1 MFLIYLLGIVLFFS
15 FLVNFAFRKIF
26 KSLSWVDKPD
36 GVKKLHKND
45 IPLSGGISFITSLI
59 FAVLIFDFFAGVNFN
74 LSWNGFFVGDS
85 LKKDSSLNQ
94 NVDNRIDLIG
104 NDSFEIKIVDINE
117 NSQAVV
123 VINKK
128 TLETELMEVR
138 KDELG
143 SYQIKGNGFEANSSY
158 IQDTLLPPKVT
169 VNINGDESTYYQKI
183 NVEVPP
189 FFIWML
195 ITGIFLALVALID
208 DLWGLSVPTRFLSQA
223 LACLILITQ
232 SGLYI
237 DNLGNLFG
245 LGFIELNQAL
255 GVLFTIFC
263 VIGILN
269 AFNWIDGFNGGLTS
283 QFIVGITAPLILLSV
298 NNSLFIEQIYL
309 FLVVCFL
316 PYALMNLK
324 VIGKRFVIFM
334 GDHGS
339 MFCGY
344 IVAWCLIYF
353 AMERTDYMNPITAVW
368 IVGFVLFN
376 AISTIIIRI
385 VNKRSPLISDR
396 SHIHHALD
404 RLGLK
409 GLRVSFAVLVISSM
423 LALTGVTLELIGI
436 SELVSLLL
444 LVFVSVVFL
453 RFRFNLENS

>member
-26 KSLSWVDKPD
+26 KSLSWVDRPD

-85 LKKDSSLNQ
+85 LKKDSSLNK
-94 NVDNRIDLIG
+94 NVDNKIDLIG
-104 NDSFEIKIVDINE
+104 NDSFEIKVVNINE

-128 TLETELMEVR
+128 TLETELMEVH

-143 SYQIKGNGFEANSSY
+143 FYQIKGNGFEANSSY

-183 NVEVPP
+183 NVDVPP

-283 QFIVGITAPLILLSV
+283 QFLVGITAPLILLSV

-324 VIGKRFVIFM
+324 VMGKRFVIFM

>member
-94 NVDNRIDLIG
+94 NVDNKIDLIG
-104 NDSFEIKIVDINE
+104 NDSFEIKIVNINE

-128 TLETELMEVR
+128 TLETELMEVH

-283 QFIVGITAPLILLSV
+283 QFLVGITAPLILLSV

>member
-1 MFLIYLLGIVLFFS
+1 MEIY
-15 FLVNFAFRKIF
+15 
-26 KSLSWVDKPD
+26 
-36 GVKKLHKND
+36 
-45 IPLSGGISFITSLI
+45 
-59 FAVLIFDFFAGVNFN
+59 
-74 LSWNGFFVGDS
+74 
-85 LKKDSSLNQ
+85 
-94 NVDNRIDLIG
+94 
-104 NDSFEIKIVDINE
+104 
-117 NSQAVV
+117 
-123 VINKK
+123 
-128 TLETELMEVR
+128 
-138 KDELG
+138 KDESG
-143 SYQIKGNGFEANSSY
+143 SFKIKGNGFEANSNFV
-158 IQDTLLPPKVT
+158 QDTLLPPKVT
-169 VNINGDESTYYQKI
+169 VNINGNESTYYQKI
-183 NVEVPP
+183 NVNVPP

-195 ITGIFLALVALID
+195 ITGIILAFITLID

-223 LACLILITQ
+223 AACLILITQ

-245 LGFIELNQAL
+245 LGFIELNPAL

-283 QFIVGITAPLILLSV
+283 QFLVGITAPLILLST
-298 NNSLFIEQIYL
+298 NNSLFIEQVYL
-309 FLVVCFL
+309 FLVICFL

-353 AMERTDYMNPITAVW
+353 AMERADYMNPVTAVW

-376 AISTIIIRI
+376 AISTIIIRLAH
-385 VNKRSPLISDR
+385 KKSPLTSDR

-409 GLRVSFAVLVISSM
+409 GLRVSFVVLLISSL
-423 LALTGVTLELIGI
+423 LALTGVTLELIGA
-436 SELVSLLL
+436 SELVSMLL
-444 LVFVSVVFL
+444 LVFVSLVFL
-453 RFRFNLENS
+453 RYRFNLENS

>member
-1 MFLIYLLGIVLFFS
+1 MFLIYLLGVVLFFS
-15 FLVNFAFRKIF
+15 FLANFAFRKIF

-45 IPLSGGISFITSLI
+45 IPLSGGISFIASLI
-59 FAVLIFDFFAGVNFN
+59 FAVLIFNFFAGVNFN

-85 LKKDSSLNQ
+85 VKQDSFLNQ
-94 NVDNRIDLIG
+94 NLDNKVDLIG
-104 NDSFEIKIVDINE
+104 NDSFEIDVINIDE

-128 TLETELMEVR
+128 TFETELMEVY
-138 KDELG
+138 KDESG
-143 SYQIKGNGFEANSSY
+143 SFKVKGNGFEAKSSY
-158 IQDTLLPPKVT
+158 VQDTLLPPKVT
-169 VNINGDESTYYQKI
+169 VNINGNESTYYQKI
-183 NVEVPP
+183 NVNVPP

-195 ITGIFLALVALID
+195 ITGIFLALITLID
-208 DLWGLSVPTRFLSQA
+208 DLWGLSVPTRFVSQA
-223 LACLILITQ
+223 LASLILITQ

-245 LGFIELNQAL
+245 LGSIELNPAL

-283 QFIVGITAPLILLSV
+283 QFLVGVTAPLILLST
-298 NNSLFIEQIYL
+298 NNSLFIEQVYL
-309 FLVVCFL
+309 FLVICFL

-353 AMERTDYMNPITAVW
+353 AMETEYMNPITAVW

-409 GLRVSFAVLVISSM
+409 GLRVSFVVLVISSM
-423 LALTGVTLELIGI
+423 LALTGVMLELIGA
-436 SELVSLLL
+436 SELVSMLL
-444 LVFVSVVFL
+444 LVFISLIFL
-453 RFRFNLENS
+453 RYRFNLENS

>member
-104 NDSFEIKIVDINE
+104 NDSFEIKIVNINE

-128 TLETELMEVR
+128 TLETELMEVH

-283 QFIVGITAPLILLSV
+283 QFLVGITAPLILLSV

>member
-1 MFLIYLLGIVLFFS
+1 MFLIYLLGVVLFFS
-15 FLVNFAFRKIF
+15 FLANFAFRKIF

-74 LSWNGFFVGDS
+74 LSWNGFFVSDS
-85 LKKDSSLNQ
+85 LKQDSLNQ
-94 NVDNRIDLIG
+94 NPDRRIDLIG
-104 NDSFEIKIVDINE
+104 NDSFEIEVVDISE

-128 TLETELMEVR
+128 TFETELKEVYR
-138 KDELG
+138 DESG
-143 SYQIKGNGFEANSSY
+143 SFKIKGNGFEANSNY
-158 IQDTLLPPKVT
+158 FQDSLLPPKVT
-169 VNINGDESTYYQKI
+169 VNINGNESTYYQKI
-183 NVEVPP
+183 NVNVPP

-195 ITGIFLALVALID
+195 ITGIFLALVTLID

-245 LGFIELNQAL
+245 LGSVELNPAL

-283 QFIVGITAPLILLSV
+283 QFLVGITAPLILLST
-298 NNSLFIEQIYL
+298 NDSLFIEQIYL
-309 FLVVCFL
+309 FLVICFL

-353 AMERTDYMNPITAVW
+353 AMERADYMNPITAVW

-376 AISTIIIRI
+376 AISTIIIRLI
-385 VNKRSPLISDR
+385 NKRSPLTSDR

-409 GLRVSFAVLVISSM
+409 GIRVSFVVLVISSL
-423 LALTGVTLELIGI
+423 LALTGVTLELIGV
-436 SELVSLLL
+436 SELASMLL
-444 LVFVSVVFL
+444 LVFVSIVFL
-453 RFRFNLENS
+453 RYRFNLENS

>member
-94 NVDNRIDLIG
+94 NVDNKIDLIG

-128 TLETELMEVR
+128 TLETELMEVH

-283 QFIVGITAPLILLSV
+283 QFLVGITAPLILLSV

-404 RLGLK
+404 RLGLR

>member
-1 MFLIYLLGIVLFFS
+1 MFLIYLLGVVLFFS
-15 FLVNFAFRKIF
+15 FLTNFAFRKIF

-45 IPLSGGISFITSLI
+45 IPLSGGISFIASLI
-59 FAVLIFDFFAGVNFN
+59 FAVLIFNFFAGVNFN
-74 LSWNGFFVGDS
+74 LSWNGFFVDDS
-85 LKKDSSLNQ
+85 LKQDNFLNQ
-94 NVDNRIDLIG
+94 NLDNKVDLIG
-104 NDSFEIKIVDINE
+104 NDSFEIDVINIDE

-128 TLETELMEVR
+128 TFETELMEVY
-138 KDELG
+138 KDESG
-143 SYQIKGNGFEANSSY
+143 SFNVKGNGFEAMSNY
-158 IQDTLLPPKVT
+158 VQDTLLPPKVT
-169 VNINGDESTYYQKI
+169 VNINGNESTYYQKI
-183 NVEVPP
+183 NVNVPP

-195 ITGIFLALVALID
+195 ITGIFLALITLID
-208 DLWGLSVPTRFLSQA
+208 DLWGLSVPTRFVSQA
-223 LACLILITQ
+223 LASLILITQ

-245 LGFIELNQAL
+245 LGSIELNPAL

-283 QFIVGITAPLILLSV
+283 QFLVGVTAPLILLSK

-309 FLVVCFL
+309 FLVICFL

-353 AMERTDYMNPITAVW
+353 AMETEYMNPITAVW

-404 RLGLK
+404 RMGLK
-409 GLRVSFAVLVISSM
+409 GLRVSFVVLVISSM
-423 LALTGVTLELIGI
+423 LALTGVMLELIGA
-436 SELVSLLL
+436 SELVSMLL
-444 LVFVSVVFL
+444 LVFISLIFL
-453 RFRFNLENS
+453 RYRFNLENS

>member
-1 MFLIYLLGIVLFFS
+1 MFLVYLLGVVLFFS
-15 FLVNFAFRKIF
+15 FLANFAFRKIF
-26 KSLSWVDKPD
+26 KYLRWVDKPD

-45 IPLSGGISFITSLI
+45 IPLSGGISFISSLI

-85 LKKDSSLNQ
+85 IKEDNSLNE
-94 NVDNRIDLIG
+94 NIDRKIDLIG
-104 NDSFEIKIVDINE
+104 NDSFEIEIVNVNE

-128 TLETELMEVR
+128 TFETELMEVY
-138 KDELG
+138 KDESG
-143 SYQIKGNGFEANSSY
+143 SFKIKGNGFEANSDY
-158 IQDTLLPPKVT
+158 VQDTLLPPKVT
-169 VNINGDESTYYQKI
+169 VNINGNESTYYQKI
-183 NVEVPP
+183 NVNVPP

-195 ITGIFLALVALID
+195 ITGIILAFITLID

-223 LACLILITQ
+223 VACLILITQ

-245 LGFIELNQAL
+245 LGFIELNPAL

-283 QFIVGITAPLILLSV
+283 QFLVGITAPLILLSA
-298 NNSLFIEQIYL
+298 NNSIFIEQIYL
-309 FLVVCFL
+309 FLVICFL

-353 AMERTDYMNPITAVW
+353 AMETDYMNPITAVW

-376 AISTIIIRI
+376 AISTIIIRL

-409 GLRVSFAVLVISSM
+409 GIRVSFVVLVISSM
-423 LALTGVTLELIGI
+423 LALTGVTLELIGV
-436 SELVSLLL
+436 SEFVSMLL
-444 LVFVSVVFL
+444 LVFVSLVFL
-453 RFRFNLENS
+453 RYRFNLENS

>member
-15 FLVNFAFRKIF
+15 FIANFAFRKIF

-45 IPLSGGISFITSLI
+45 IPLSGGVSFIASLI

-74 LSWNGFFVGDS
+74 LSWNGFFVSDS
-85 LKKDSSLNQ
+85 NKENNSIHLSPEMK
-94 NVDNRIDLIG
+94 IDLIG
-104 NDSFEIKIVDINE
+104 NDSFDIQIVNINE

-123 VINKK
+123 VMNKK
-128 TLETELMEVR
+128 TFQTELMKIY
-138 KDELG
+138 KDESG
-143 SYQIKGNGFEANSSY
+143 SFQIKGDGYEANSNY
-158 IQDTLLPPKVT
+158 FQETFLPPKVT
-169 VNINGDESTYYQKI
+169 VNINGNESTYYQKI
-183 NVEVPP
+183 NVDVPP

-195 ITGIFLALVALID
+195 ITGIFLAFVTLFD
-208 DLWGLSVPTRFLSQA
+208 DLFGLSVSTRFLSQA
-223 LACLILITQ
+223 IACLVLITQ

-237 DNLGNLFG
+237 DDLGNLIS
-245 LGFIELNQAL
+245 LGSIELNPAF

-263 VIGILN
+263 VIGIIN

-283 QFIVGITAPLILLSV
+283 QFLVGITAPLILLSV
-298 NNSLFIEQIYL
+298 NDSLFIEQIYL
-309 FLVVCFL
+309 FLVICFL

-324 VIGKRFVIFM
+324 VMGKRFVIFM

-344 IVAWCLIYF
+344 IVAWSLIFF

-376 AISTIIIRI
+376 AISTIIIRL
-385 VNKRSPLISDR
+385 VNKRSPLVSDR

-409 GLRVSFAVLVISSM
+409 GLRVSFVVLIISSM
-423 LALTGVTLELIGI
+423 LALTGVFLEIIGV
-436 SELVSLLL
+436 SELVSMLILI
-444 LVFVSVVFL
+444 FVSIVFL
-453 RFRFNLENS
+453 RYRFNLENS

>member
-26 KSLSWVDKPD
+26 KSLSWVDRPD

-94 NVDNRIDLIG
+94 NVDNKIDLIG
-104 NDSFEIKIVDINE
+104 NDSFEIKVVNINE

-128 TLETELMEVR
+128 TLETELMEVH

-143 SYQIKGNGFEANSSY
+143 FYQIKGNGFEANSSY

-183 NVEVPP
+183 NGDVPP

-324 VIGKRFVIFM
+324 VMGKRFVIFM

>member
-26 KSLSWVDKPD
+26 KSLSWVDRPD

-128 TLETELMEVR
+128 TLETELMEVH

-237 DNLGNLFG
+237 DNLGNLIG

-283 QFIVGITAPLILLSV
+283 QFLVGITAPLILLSV

>member
-1 MFLIYLLGIVLFFS
+1 MFLIYLLGVVLFFS
-15 FLVNFAFRKIF
+15 FLANFAFRKIF

-36 GVKKLHKND
+36 GIKKLHKND
-45 IPLSGGISFITSLI
+45 IPLSGGISFIASLI

-85 LKKDSSLNQ
+85 IKQDNSLNE
-94 NVDNRIDLIG
+94 NSDKKIDLIG
-104 NDSFEIKIVDINE
+104 NDSFEIEVIDINE

-128 TLETELMEVR
+128 TFETELMEIY
-138 KDELG
+138 KDEFG
-143 SYQIKGNGFEANSSY
+143 SFQIKGNGFEANSNY
-158 IQDTLLPPKVT
+158 VQDALLPPKVT
-169 VNINGDESTYYQKI
+169 VNINGNESTYYQKI
-183 NVEVPP
+183 NVNVPP

-195 ITGIFLALVALID
+195 ITGIILAFITLID

-223 LACLILITQ
+223 AACLILVTQ

-245 LGFIELNQAL
+245 LGFIELNPAF

-283 QFIVGITAPLILLSV
+283 QFLVGITAPLILLSS

-309 FLVVCFL
+309 FLLICFL

-324 VIGKRFVIFM
+324 VMGKRFIIFM

-353 AMERTDYMNPITAVW
+353 AMERADYMNPITAVW
-368 IVGFVLFN
+368 IVGFVLLN
-376 AISTIIIRI
+376 AVSTIIIRI
-385 VNKRSPLISDR
+385 INKRSPLVSDR
-396 SHIHHALD
+396 SHIHHSLD

-409 GLRVSFAVLVISSM
+409 GLRVSFVVLVISST
-423 LALTGVTLELIGI
+423 LALTGVLIEILGI
-436 SELVSLLL
+436 SELASMLLF
-444 LVFVSVVFL
+444 VFVSIVFL
-453 RFRFNLENS
+453 RYRFNLENS

>member
-1 MFLIYLLGIVLFFS
+1 MFLIYLLGVVLFFS
-15 FLVNFAFRKIF
+15 FLANFAFRKIF

-36 GVKKLHKND
+36 GVKKLHKNN
-45 IPLSGGISFITSLI
+45 IPLSGGVSFIASLV

-85 LKKDSSLNQ
+85 VKEDNSLNQ
-94 NVDNRIDLIG
+94 NSDQKIDLIG
-104 NDSFEIKIVDINE
+104 NDSFQIEVVDINE

-128 TLETELMEVR
+128 TFETELMEIY
-138 KDELG
+138 KDESG
-143 SYQIKGNGFEANSSY
+143 SFKIKGNGFEANSDY
-158 IQDTLLPPKVT
+158 IQDALLPPKVT
-169 VNINGDESTYYQKI
+169 VNIDGNESTYYQKI
-183 NVEVPP
+183 NVNVPP

-195 ITGIFLALVALID
+195 ITGIILSLITLID

-223 LACLILITQ
+223 VACLILITQ

-245 LGFIELNQAL
+245 LGSIELNPAF

-283 QFIVGITAPLILLSV
+283 QFLVGITAPLILLST
-298 NNSLFIEQIYL
+298 NNSLFIEQVYL

-353 AMERTDYMNPITAVW
+353 AMERADYMNPITAVW

-376 AISTIIIRI
+376 AISTIIIRL
-385 VNKRSPLISDR
+385 VNKKSPLTSDR
-396 SHIHHALD
+396 SHVHHALD

-409 GLRVSFAVLVISSM
+409 GLRVSFVVLFISSL
-423 LALTGVTLELIGI
+423 LALTGVTLELIGV
-436 SELVSLLL
+436 SELISMLL
-444 LVFVSVVFL
+444 LVFLSLVFL
-453 RFRFNLENS
+453 RYRFNLENS

>member
-15 FLVNFAFRKIF
+15 FLANFAFRKIF

-36 GVKKLHKND
+36 GVKKLHKNN
-45 IPLSGGISFITSLI
+45 IPLSGGVSFITSLI

-85 LKKDSSLNQ
+85 LKQDNTQTQ
-94 NVDNRIDLIG
+94 NFDKKIDLIG
-104 NDSFEIKIVDINE
+104 SDSFEIKVVGVNE
-117 NSQAVV
+117 DSQAVV

-128 TLETELMEVR
+128 TFETELMEVY
-138 KDELG
+138 KDDSG
-143 SYQIKGNGFEANSSY
+143 SFQIRGNGFEANSNYVEDS
-158 IQDTLLPPKVT
+158 LLPPKVT
-169 VNINGDESTYYQKI
+169 VNINGNQSTYYQKI
-183 NVEVPP
+183 NVNVPP

-195 ITGIFLALVALID
+195 ITGIFLALVTLID

-245 LGFIELNQAL
+245 LGSIELNPAL

-283 QFIVGITAPLILLSV
+283 QFLVGVTAPLILLST
-298 NNSLFIEQIYL
+298 NNPLFIEQIYL
-309 FLVVCFL
+309 FLVICFL

-324 VIGKRFVIFM
+324 VIGERFVIFM

-353 AMERTDYMNPITAVW
+353 AMETEYMNPITAVW

-409 GLRVSFAVLVISSM
+409 GLRVSFVVLVISSV
-423 LALTGVTLELIGI
+423 LALTGVMLELIGA
-436 SELVSLLL
+436 SELVSMLL
-444 LVFVSVVFL
+444 LVFISLIFL
-453 RFRFNLENS
+453 RYRFNLENS

>member
-1 MFLIYLLGIVLFFS
+1 MFLVYLLGVVLFFS
-15 FLVNFAFRKIF
+15 FLANFAFRKIF

-45 IPLSGGISFITSLI
+45 IPLSGGISFIASLI

-74 LSWNGFFVGDS
+74 LSWNGFFVGETIKEDNS
-85 LKKDSSLNQ
+85 FNQ
-94 NVDNRIDLIG
+94 NLDNKIDLIG
-104 NDSFEIKIVDINE
+104 NDSFEIKVVDINE

-128 TLETELMEVR
+128 TFETELMEIY
-138 KDELG
+138 KDESG
-143 SYQIKGNGFEANSSY
+143 SFQIKGNGFEANSDY
-158 IQDTLLPPKVT
+158 VQDTLLPPKVT
-169 VNINGDESTYYQKI
+169 VNINGNESTYYQKI
-183 NVEVPP
+183 NVNVPP

-195 ITGIFLALVALID
+195 ITGIILAFITLID

-223 LACLILITQ
+223 VACLILITQ

-237 DNLGNLFG
+237 DNLGDLFG
-245 LGFIELNQAL
+245 LGLIELNPAL

-283 QFIVGITAPLILLSV
+283 QFLVGITAPLILLSK
-298 NNSLFIEQIYL
+298 NNSIFIEQIYL
-309 FLVVCFL
+309 FLVICFL

-353 AMERTDYMNPITAVW
+353 AMERADYMNPITAVW

-376 AISTIIIRI
+376 AISTIIIRL
-385 VNKRSPLISDR
+385 VNKKSPLTSDR
-396 SHIHHALD
+396 SHIHHALE

-409 GLRVSFAVLVISSM
+409 GLRVSFVILAISSM
-423 LALTGVTLELIGI
+423 LALTGVSLELIGA
-436 SELVSLLL
+436 SELVSMLL
-444 LVFVSVVFL
+444 LVFVSLVFL
-453 RFRFNLENS
+453 RYRFNLENS

>member
-15 FLVNFAFRKIF
+15 FLANFAFRKIF

-36 GVKKLHKND
+36 GVKKLHKNN
-45 IPLSGGISFITSLI
+45 IPLSGGVSFITSLI

-85 LKKDSSLNQ
+85 LKQDNTQTQ
-94 NVDNRIDLIG
+94 NFDKKIDLIG
-104 NDSFEIKIVDINE
+104 SDSFEIKVVGVNE
-117 NSQAVV
+117 DSQAVV

-128 TLETELMEVR
+128 TFETELMEVY
-138 KDELG
+138 KDDSG
-143 SYQIKGNGFEANSSY
+143 SFQIRGNGFEANSNYVEDS
-158 IQDTLLPPKVT
+158 LLPPKVT
-169 VNINGDESTYYQKI
+169 VNINGNQSTYYQKI
-183 NVEVPP
+183 NVNVPP

-195 ITGIFLALVALID
+195 ITGIFLALVTLID

-245 LGFIELNQAL
+245 LGFIELNPAL

-283 QFIVGITAPLILLSV
+283 QFLVGITAPLILLSA
-298 NNSLFIEQIYL
+298 NNSIFIEQIYL
-309 FLVVCFL
+309 FLVICFL

-324 VIGKRFVIFM
+324 VMGKRFVIFM

-353 AMERTDYMNPITAVW
+353 AMETDYMNPITAVW

-376 AISTIIIRI
+376 AISTIIIRL
-385 VNKRSPLISDR
+385 VNGRSPLISDR

-409 GLRVSFAVLVISSM
+409 GLRVSFVVLSISSI
-423 LALTGVTLELIGI
+423 LAITGVTLETVGI
-436 SELVSLLL
+436 SELFSMLL
-444 LVFVSVVFL
+444 LVFVSLVFL
-453 RFRFNLENS
+453 RYRFNLENS

>member
-1 MFLIYLLGIVLFFS
+1 MFLIYLLGVVLFFS

-36 GVKKLHKND
+36 GVKKLHKTD
-45 IPLSGGISFITSLI
+45 IPLSGGISFIVSLI
-59 FAVLIFDFFAGVNFN
+59 FAVLIFNFFAGVNFN
-74 LSWNGFFVGDS
+74 LSWNGFFVSDYV
-85 LKKDSSLNQ
+85 KQDSSLNQ
-94 NVDNRIDLIG
+94 NLDKKVDLIG
-104 NDSFEIKIVDINE
+104 NDSFEIQVININE

-128 TLETELMEVR
+128 TYETELMEIY
-138 KDELG
+138 KDESG
-143 SYQIKGNGFEANSSY
+143 SFKVKGDGFEANSSY
-158 IQDTLLPPKVT
+158 VQDALLPPKVT
-169 VNINGDESTYYQKI
+169 VKINGNESTYYQKI
-183 NVEVPP
+183 NVNVPP
-189 FFIWML
+189 FFMWML
-195 ITGIFLALVALID
+195 ITGIFLALVTLID
-208 DLWGLSVPTRFLSQA
+208 DLWGLSVPIRFLSQA
-223 LACLILITQ
+223 IACLILITQ

-245 LGFIELNQAL
+245 FGFIELNPVL
-255 GVLFTIFC
+255 GALFTIFC

-269 AFNWIDGFNGGLTS
+269 AFNWIDGFNGGLSS
-283 QFIVGITAPLILLSV
+283 QFLVGITAPLILLST
-298 NNSLFIEQIYL
+298 NNSIFIEQIYL
-309 FLVVCFL
+309 FLVICFL

-324 VIGKRFVIFM
+324 VMGKRFVIFM

-376 AISTIIIRI
+376 AISTIIIRL

-409 GLRVSFAVLVISSM
+409 GLRVSFVVLVISSM
-423 LALTGVTLELIGI
+423 LALTGVTLELIGA
-436 SELVSLLL
+436 SELVSMLL
-444 LVFVSVVFL
+444 LVFVSLVFL
-453 RFRFNLENS
+453 RYRFNLENS

>member
-26 KSLSWVDKPD
+26 KSLSWVDRPD

-94 NVDNRIDLIG
+94 NVDNKIDLIG
-104 NDSFEIKIVDINE
+104 NDSFEIKVVNINE

-128 TLETELMEVR
+128 TLETELMEVH

-183 NVEVPP
+183 NVDVPP

-283 QFIVGITAPLILLSV
+283 QFLVGITAPLILLSV

-324 VIGKRFVIFM
+324 VMGKRFVIFM

>member
-1 MFLIYLLGIVLFFS
+1 MFLVYLLGVVLFFS
-15 FLVNFAFRKIF
+15 FIANFAFRKIF

-36 GVKKLHKND
+36 GVKKLHKNN

-74 LSWNGFFVGDS
+74 LSWNGFFVSDS
-85 LKKDSSLNQ
+85 IKENNSSNQ
-94 NVDNRIDLIG
+94 NLANKIDLIG
-104 NDSFEIKIVDINE
+104 SDSFDIQIIDLNDE
-117 NSQAVV
+117 SQAVV
-123 VINKK
+123 AINKK
-128 TLETELMEVR
+128 TFETELMEIY
-138 KDELG
+138 KDESGTYL
-143 SYQIKGNGFEANSSY
+143 IKGNGFEANSDY
-158 IQDTLLPPKVT
+158 IEDALLPPKVT
-169 VNINGDESTYYQKI
+169 VNFNGEESTYYQKI
-183 NVEVPP
+183 NVNVPP

-195 ITGIFLALVALID
+195 ITGIFLAFVTLID

-237 DNLGNLFG
+237 TNLGDLFG
-245 LGFIELNQAL
+245 FGFVELNPAL

-283 QFIVGITAPLILLSV
+283 QFLVGITAPLILLSV
-298 NNSLFIEQIYL
+298 NDSLFIEQIYL
-309 FLVVCFL
+309 FLVICFL

-324 VIGKRFVIFM
+324 VMGKRFVIFM

-376 AISTIIIRI
+376 AISTIIIRL
-385 VNKRSPLISDR
+385 VNKRSPLVSDR

-409 GLRVSFAVLVISSM
+409 GLRVSFVVLVISSM
-423 LALTGVTLELIGI
+423 LALTGVLLEILGI
-436 SELVSLLL
+436 SELASMLLL
-444 LVFVSVVFL
+444 IFVSFVFL

>member
-128 TLETELMEVR
+128 TLETELMEVH

-283 QFIVGITAPLILLSV
+283 QFLVGITAPLILLSV